1 LWEKRRI
8 VQALIG
14 KPEEGDHMEYLGVKW
29 ACNSSKADRKEVGL
43 DDVKLINVAQDRE
56 KELLL

>member
-1 LWEKRRI
+1 M
-8 VQALIG
+8 G
-14 KPEEGDHMEYLGVKW
+14 KPVEGDHMERLGVKW